1 MKRIILFFALIFP
14 IGIFIFLRYFGK
26 NEFTIPVY
34 YSNELPDSLAGCKKV
49 EVVPY
54 SVPESTLNKLGWKGN
69 PAIITNDTLAD
80 TRKNLLNLHQ
90 DFESDKLDIIVY
102 AISDSIIN
110 TLCRCELL
118 LEKPWTTVLIDK
130 ERRIRG
136 YYSPNTR
143 EEIDRL
149 EVEIKILLNKY

>member
-34 YSNELPDSLAGCKKV
+34 YSNELPDSLAGCKQF
-49 EVVPY
+49 EIIPY
-54 SVPESTLNKLGWKGN
+54 SVPESTLNKLGWNGN
-69 PAIITNDTLAD
+69 PAIITNDTLTD
-80 TRKNLLNLHQ
+80 TRKNLFKLRQ
-90 DFESDKLDIIVY
+90 DFESDKLDVIVY
-102 AISDSIIN
+102 STSDSIIN
-110 TLCRCELL
+110 ALCRCELL

-130 ERRIRG
+130 ERKIRG
-136 YYSPNTR
+136 YYSPSTR

>member
-1 MKRIILFFALIFP
+1 
-14 IGIFIFLRYFGK
+14 
-26 NEFTIPVY
+26 
-34 YSNELPDSLAGCKKV
+34 LAGCNKV
-49 EVVPY
+49 GVIPY
-54 SVPESTLNKLGWKGN
+54 SIPESLLNKLGWSGN
-69 PAIITNDTLAD
+69 PAIITNDTLTD
-80 TRKNLLNLHQ
+80 TRKNLLNLRQ

-102 AISDSIIN
+102 STSDSLIN
-110 TLCRCELL
+110 ALCRCELL

-136 YYSPNTR
+136 YYSPGTR